1 MASFEAAFTQRVKS
15 MKEDASKARDLKTR
29 VLVDPLISVDQ
40 IQTALEGCGCGG
52 H

>member
-40 IQTALEGCGCGG
+40 IQTVLEGCGCGG